1 MEQPSESGRALDLSN
16 PGDAEEQLSAIGAM
30 ARVLDR
36 PPALAD
42 ELLRGHTRFTRRWT
56 HGALHDRLP
65 QMVGHVVMTF
75 YGAAQEIRWREGAE
89 RVVDRTRV
97 KQSR

>member
-1 MEQPSESGRALDLSN
+1 VLRGLGLSN
-16 PGDAEEQLSAIGAM
+16 PREADEQQLSAIGAM

-42 ELLRGHTRFTRRWT
+42 ELLRGHTRRWT
-56 HGALHDRLP
+56 HGTLHDRLP
-65 QMVGHVVMTF
+65 QIVGHVVMTF